1 MRRGECAVTYPD
13 SKGPTQALGY
23 MEFADRYGGG
33 IEADLQLQRRRK
45 RSHRKKTLVSAKIVR
60 IQGFTEACQSL

>member
-23 MEFADRYGGG
+23 MEFADRYGGELKL
-33 IEADLQLQRRRK
+33 ICSSRDDENAAIAKKPWFLQK
-45 RSHRKKTLVSAKIVR
+45 
-60 IQGFTEACQSL
+60 